1 VIYVEYDIPREVSDM
16 ARVVHFEIVCDDPE
30 RASAFYTE
38 VFGWKITKWEGP
50 LEYWLASTGEKGTP
64 GIDGAL
70 MRREGP
76 VGGVVNTVGVPSF
89 DEYAKKITAAG
100 GKALTPKTAV
110 PRVGYFAYFK
120 DTEGNTFGV
129 MENDEN
135 AS

>member
-1 VIYVEYDIPREVSDM
+1 MPWLVWFTS
-16 ARVVHFEIVCDDPE
+16 
-30 RASAFYTE
+30 RASAFYTK
-38 VFGWKITKWEGP
+38 VFVWKITRWEGP

-76 VGGVVNTVGVPSF
+76 VGGVVNTVDVPSF
-89 DEYAKKITAAG
+89 DEYTKKITAAG

-110 PRVGYFAYFK
+110 PHVGYFAYFK

-129 MENDEN
+129 MENDES
-135 AS
+135 AR